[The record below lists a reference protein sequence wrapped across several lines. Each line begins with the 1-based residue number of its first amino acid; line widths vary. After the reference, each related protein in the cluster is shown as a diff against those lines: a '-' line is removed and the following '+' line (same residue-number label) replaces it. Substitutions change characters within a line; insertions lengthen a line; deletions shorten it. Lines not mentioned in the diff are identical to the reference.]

1 MLVLTGP
8 LLVLLATP
16 LWLRLVPPNR
26 LYGVR
31 TRATLADEARWYEV
45 NARSGR
51 DLAVAG
57 ALLTAGTFLVD
68 WLGATWVPEMR
79 TLASAVLLIVLLAW
93 VSLRALR

>member
-8 LLVLLATP
+8 LLVIVATP

-57 ALLTAGTFLVD
+57 ALLMAGTFLID
-68 WLGATWVPEMR
+68 SLGSTWVLEMR

>member
-1 MLVLTGP
+1 MLMLTGP

-26 LYGVR
+26 VYGVR
-31 TRATLADEARWYEV
+31 TRATLADQARWYEV

-51 DLAVAG
+51 DLAFAG
-57 ALLTAGTFLVD
+57 ALFMAGTILID
-68 WLGATWVPEMR
+68 SLGARWALEMR